1 MHTRQEYFKQN
12 DGMGVVSLQ
21 MITACAKQRDLY
33 LLMLV
38 FQLQTTLWSA
48 VLSLTVQL
56 ENYTKMHYVRMLTD
70 KKKIISICWGKQAF
84 LSFLCCAFLTNAVIF
99 IDQVVSS
106 EMYIPKNLKLD
117 TLSTLSP
124 LVNTRAYSKCCALS
138 KLMISSLV
146 FSVLRAKLFLKTPAY

>member
-70 KKKIISICWGKQAF
+70 KKKNNQH
-84 LSFLCCAFLTNAVIF
+84 LLRQTSF
-99 IDQVVSS
+99 
-106 EMYIPKNLKLD
+106 P
-117 TLSTLSP
+117 
-124 LVNTRAYSKCCALS
+124 
-138 KLMISSLV
+138 
-146 FSVLRAKLFLKTPAY
+146 